1 MVVNDSCMAPCR
13 LSGKP
18 VESIRGARRRREL
31 HAHFDAS
38 NGRRAAMIK
47 DVMVPVDGTAADEE
61 RLAAA
66 SQIAEVFNSQ
76 IIGLFLNVLPVM
88 IVPEDGIGAPQ
99 AAELLQKARE
109 AADRMEPR
117 LIERLARLQRPMQ
130 LRRFDILED
139 AVGKVAAREARTADI
154 GAARRPRGRHFI
166 RLGPPYFSGETSEG
180 HVQSHTRRLEWHA
193 GIRARPGGGD
203 AVSPQGTRSDSCRR
217 R

>member
-1 MVVNDSCMAPCR
+1 MVVNDSCTAPCR

-88 IVPEDGIGAPQ
+88 IV
-99 AAELLQKARE
+99 QKTAS
-109 AADRMEPR
+109 AH
-117 LIERLARLQRPMQ
+117 LKQRNCC
-130 LRRFDILED
+130 RKR
-139 AVGKVAAREARTADI
+139 GKLPT
-154 GAARRPRGRHFI
+154 G
-166 RLGPPYFSGETSEG
+166 
-180 HVQSHTRRLEWHA
+180 WN
-193 GIRARPGGGD
+193 RA
-203 AVSPQGTRSDSCRR
+203 
-217 R
+217 